1 MAFYSREHLVQL
13 ENDAR
18 LNQIDL
24 TRAKVERTANDAFMV
39 MLDDPK
45 VDVTTVLGCAAPRS
59 ILCLSAAEAQG
70 ELLVQ
75 CLRVQRAERQKV
87 RQGRVYGWS
96 AEQVCRRPL
105 TDEELS
111 AYRADAEHRATTA
124 KLVEQLNE
132 ALAAQKAQAATQAD
146 IDHLTERYGLVQAK
160 PTVPNANTVKA
171 DPSAAPIYAGRHA
184 PTARKGARK

>member
-1 MAFYSREHLVQL
+1 MAFYSREHLEQL
-13 ENDAR
+13 RNDATF
-18 LNQIDL
+18 NQVD
-24 TRAKVERTANDAFMV
+24 TARARIERTANDAFMV
-39 MLDDPK
+39 ILDDPL
-45 VDVTTVLGCAAPRS
+45 VDITTVLGIAAPRA
-59 ILCLSAAEAQG
+59 ILCTSITEAEG

-75 CLRVQRAERQKV
+75 CLRIQRAERQKV
-87 RQGRVYGWS
+87 RQGRVFGWS
-96 AEQVCRRPL
+96 PEQVCRRPL

-111 AYRADAEHRATTA
+111 TYRAEVKHRAETA
-124 KLVEQLNE
+124 RLIQQLNE
-132 ALAAQKAQAATQAD
+132 ALEGQKRDAATQAG